1 MLRLRRSDEP
11 VELDFG
17 GGVKIW
23 LRPMTTDVNEDA
35 KADPNQPE
43 VVSDRDEDGKIIPT
57 RKHSVAYMR
66 VLARAA
72 VLSWEGIYGE
82 EGDDPLPVTPE
93 TIDAVM
99 DHPVIF
105 SRFEEEY
112 VMPSWT
118 LVSEKNG

>member
-72 VLSWEGIYGE
+72 VLS
-82 EGDDPLPVTPE
+82 
-93 TIDAVM
+93 
-99 DHPVIF
+99 
-105 SRFEEEY
+105 
-112 VMPSWT
+112 
-118 LVSEKNG
+118 